1 LTNSGNEKIDSTEQ
15 RIFDAAHEVF
25 TQKGMDGAKMQDIA
39 EKAGINKALLH
50 YYYRTK
56 EKLYEAVAKVVI
68 NRAVPALRQVLES
81 ELPLQQKLYG
91 FIDTYIGLIRLNPFI
106 PLFIISEVNKHP
118 QHFFDKILPAD
129 LPQPQNF
136 IKQVEEAIQQG
147 KIREI
152 NPRHLIINV
161 VSLCVFPFIAR
172 PIARIVLGMSATNME
187 QFLDERKEEVKSFV
201 AAALRP
207 EQVIS

>member
-1 LTNSGNEKIDSTEQ
+1 MTNSGNEKIDSTEQ

>member
-1 LTNSGNEKIDSTEQ
+1 MTNLSDNKNDSTEQ

-56 EKLYEAVAKVVI
+56 EKLYEAVAKAVI
-68 NRAVPALRQVLES
+68 NRAVPAVRKVLES
-81 ELPLQQKLYG
+81 DLPLHDKLFG
-91 FIDTYIGLIRLNPFI
+91 FIDTYMGIIRMNPFI

-118 QHFFDKILPAD
+118 QHFIDKILPAD
-129 LPQPQNF
+129 LPKPHNF
-136 IKQVEEAIQQG
+136 IRQVEEAIERG
-147 KIREI
+147 EIRAVA
-152 NPRHLIINV
+152 PRHLILNV
-161 VSLCVFPFIAR
+161 ISLIIFPFIAR
-172 PIARIVLGMSATNME
+172 PMARIFLGLSNAEME
-187 QFLDERKEEVKSFV
+187 KMLDERKTEVQSFV

-207 EQVIS
+207 